1 MTTNGPA
8 HADDSPPARGWGSL
22 WPWFFLIAFIFVTSV
37 GTVFCSAL
45 GVRRAL
51 AYDLLVYLGHAV
63 LLWHWLTDQCRPY
76 RAAFVLD
83 MGMFIALVGVI
94 LVPYYLW
101 RYERWRGVAKVS
113 VLIACYIAAYLF
125 SAVCLAA
132 LFAFVGDSDL

>member
-1 MTTNGPA
+1 MTPNA
-8 HADDSPPARGWGSL
+8 IDHAGEARPARGWGSL
-22 WPWFFLIAFIFVTSV
+22 WPWLFLISYIFLTSV
-37 GTVFCSAL
+37 GSVFHSAQGHGPSGPYELLARL
-45 GVRRAL
+45 G
-51 AYDLLVYLGHAV
+51 LVV

-76 RAAFVLD
+76 RAAFALD

-101 RYERWRGVAKVS
+101 RYERWRGVAKVA

-132 LFAFVGDSDL
+132 LFAFVGDRDL